1 MKALLCAAAAV
12 ACMAATPAAAAA
24 YGTIGLSHIDA
35 EAGEAPELGTM
46 GFEAITAR
54 AGVNISP
61 YFGVEGEVQFGW
73 EDATT
78 TTTFTNEDD
87 EEVDVALT
95 TSLKN
100 DFGVYLVG
108 RLPMTENAS
117 LVGRVGYGRSHYELE
132 SSDPEFDVGG
142 DQKTDGYRYGV
153 GAEFF
158 FNDVSGVRVDFT
170 RTNTSEVDADAYTVS
185 YVHRFGY

>member
-24 YGTIGLSHIDA
+24 YATIGLSHIDA
-35 EAGEAPELGTM
+35 EAGDIPEVGTL
-46 GFEAITAR
+46 GFEAVTAR
-54 AGVNISP
+54 AGVGITP
-61 YFGVEGEVQFGW
+61 YVAVEGEVQFGW

-78 TTTFTNEDD
+78 TFTDGTDD
-87 EEVDVALT
+87 IAVT

-108 RLPMTENAS
+108 RLPMTENAN
-117 LVGRVGYGRSHYELE
+117 LLARIGYGRSEYDMEMTDGTTTE
-132 SSDPEFDVGG
+132 SGSD
-142 DQKTDGYRYGV
+142 KTDGYRYGV

-158 FNDVSGVRVDFT
+158 FNDVSGVRIDFT
-170 RTNTSEVDADAYTVS
+170 RTNTSEIDADAYTIS
-185 YVHRFGY
+185 YVHKFGA